1 MTGVTGLYNPFIEN
15 LKIIKYIKEVIVSR
29 HTRHLSE
36 NMVKHNFKNPEEFAD
51 LERQAYD
58 GQLDFNGFPAAEY
71 RYFDRI
77 QNIGFRSRHEGLTR
91 EQACRERDKALKD
104 YRDDIDAL
112 TGNLNA
118 ARQYTESRVRMG
130 ALANEI
136 YKEHSPLGKLRLA
149 LEFVE
154 LTLHEDGFARRNLS
168 GTYLE
173 VEKNA

>member
-1 MTGVTGLYNPFIEN
+1 MTL
-15 LKIIKYIKEVIVSR
+15 
-29 HTRHLSE
+29 HTLHISE
-36 NMVKHNFKNPEEFAD
+36 NMVKHNFKNPEEFAA

-58 GQLDFNGFPAAEY
+58 GQLDFNEFPAAEY

-77 QNIGFRSRHEGLTR
+77 QDIGYRSRHEGLTR
-91 EQACRERDKALKD
+91 EQARSERGKALKD

-130 ALANEI
+130 ALVDEI

-154 LTLHEDGFARRNLS
+154 LTLHEEGFARRNLS

-173 VEKNA
+173 VSGNE

>member
-1 MTGVTGLYNPFIEN
+1 
-15 LKIIKYIKEVIVSR
+15 
-29 HTRHLSE
+29 
-36 NMVKHNFKNPEEFAD
+36 MVKHNLKNPEEFAA

-58 GQLDFNGFPAAEY
+58 GQLDFNEFPAAEY

-77 QNIGFRSRHEGLTR
+77 QGIGYRSRHEGLTR
-91 EQACRERDKALKD
+91 EQARSERDKALKD

-130 ALANEI
+130 ALADEI

-154 LTLHEDGFARRNLS
+154 LTLHEEGFARRNLS
-168 GTYLE
+168 ETYLE
-173 VEKNA
+173 VSGNEM

>member
-1 MTGVTGLYNPFIEN
+1 MTL
-15 LKIIKYIKEVIVSR
+15 
-29 HTRHLSE
+29 HTLHISE
-36 NMVKHNFKNPEEFAD
+36 NMVRHNFKNPEEFAA

-58 GQLDFNGFPAAEY
+58 GQLDFNDFPAAEY

-77 QNIGFRSRHEGLTR
+77 QNIGYRSRHEGLTR
-91 EQACRERDKALKD
+91 EQARRERDKALRD

-130 ALANEI
+130 ALVNEI

-154 LTLHEDGFARRNLS
+154 LTLHEEGFARRNLS
-168 GTYLE
+168 EGYLD
-173 VEKNA
+173 A

>member
-36 NMVKHNFKNPEEFAD
+36 NMVRHNFKNPEEFAA

-58 GQLDFNGFPAAEY
+58 GQLDFNSFPPAEY

-77 QNIGFRSRHEGLTR
+77 QDIGYRSRHEGLTR
-91 EQACRERDKALKD
+91 EQARSERDKALRD
-104 YRDDIDAL
+104 YRNDIDAL

-130 ALANEI
+130 ALVDEI

-154 LTLHEDGFARRNLS
+154 LTMHEEGFARRNLS
-168 GTYLE
+168 EGYLD
-173 VEKNA
+173 A

>member
-1 MTGVTGLYNPFIEN
+1 MERICFDNAEHF
-15 LKIIKYIKEVIVSR
+15 SQ
-29 HTRHLSE
+29 
-36 NMVKHNFKNPEEFAD
+36 

-58 GQLDFNGFPAAEY
+58 GQLDFSTFPAAEY

-77 QNIGFRSRHEGLTR
+77 QDIGYRSRHEGLAR
-91 EQACRERDKALKD
+91 KQARSERDKALKD

-130 ALANEI
+130 ALVDEI

-149 LEFVE
+149 LVFVE
-154 LTLHEDGFARRNLS
+154 LTLHEEGFARRNLS
-168 GTYLE
+168 EGYLD
-173 VEKNA
+173 A

>member
-1 MTGVTGLYNPFIEN
+1 
-15 LKIIKYIKEVIVSR
+15 
-29 HTRHLSE
+29 
-36 NMVKHNFKNPEEFAD
+36 MVKVNFKDPEEFRK
-51 LERQAYD
+51 LECQAYD
-58 GQLDFNGFPAAEY
+58 GQLDFNDFPAAEY

-77 QNIGFRSRHEGLTR
+77 QDIGYRSRHEGLTR
-91 EQACRERDKALKD
+91 EQARSERGKALKD

-130 ALANEI
+130 ALVDEI

-154 LTLHEDGFARRNLS
+154 LTIGEDGLASRNLS
-168 GTYLE
+168 ENYLE
-173 VEKNA
+173 VQE

>member
-1 MTGVTGLYNPFIEN
+1 
-15 LKIIKYIKEVIVSR
+15 
-29 HTRHLSE
+29 
-36 NMVKHNFKNPEEFAD
+36 MVKVNFKDPEEFRK
-51 LERQAYD
+51 LECQAYD
-58 GQLDFNGFPAAEY
+58 GQLDFNEFPAAEY

-77 QNIGFRSRHEGLTR
+77 QDIGYRSRHEGLTR
-91 EQACRERDKALKD
+91 EQARSERGKALKD

-130 ALANEI
+130 ALVDEI

-154 LTLHEDGFARRNLS
+154 LTIGEDGLASKNLS
-168 GTYLE
+168 ENYLE
-173 VEKNA
+173 VKQNEM